1 MTSFFYVVSTYIQC
15 AAISSTV
22 KRRYSSTMASTA
34 AMSYGVT
41 TGCAWPG
48 RGESVNRTIAVHE
61 LPSPLVHLLYW
72 TFIRRWISMDFTP
85 SLPKKK
91 GWQKAVLLWCMFQ
104 AGPTSLHYYFAVVLR
119 SCIVLP
125 PVGHSSNHQ
134 YHYCQLTRQSNCVP
148 NFYRTFKV
156 LIWFSLLCLSLLKAT
171 SPPPLKELLQVRG
184 MYVQSKCD
192 STTNTE
198 GSNMRAMVVDDW
210 KIHV

>member
-1 MTSFFYVVSTYIQC
+1 MTSFFYVVYVVSTYIQC

-91 GWQKAVLLWCMFQ
+91 GWQKAVLLWCILQ
-104 AGPTSLHYYFAVVLR
+104 AGPPALHYHCADALH
-119 SCIVLP
+119 SCIVLSS
-125 PVGHSSNHQ
+125 VGLSSNHE
-134 YHYCQLTRQSNCVP
+134 YHYCQLTRQSSCVS
-148 NFYRTFKV
+148 NFYSAVDVFN
-156 LIWFSLLCLSLLKAT
+156 WLSLVLLNT
-171 SPPPLKELLQVRG
+171 SL
-184 MYVQSKCD
+184 
-192 STTNTE
+192 T
-198 GSNMRAMVVDDW
+198 SNDY
-210 KIHV
+210 